1 MAFSQKNRQDPVVR
15 AEIKCLQRVHIFCD
29 HDSAEA
35 IMYIHLLPIMYTRP
49 VLSKQSLN
57 YSDNRCIKHDVALW
71 GFNTILRA
79 SLFDIPYL

>member
-1 MAFSQKNRQDPVVR
+1 
-15 AEIKCLQRVHIFCD
+15 
-29 HDSAEA
+29 
-35 IMYIHLLPIMYTRP
+35 MYIHLLPIMYTRP